1 MREVESN
8 ALVFAVRRKVV
19 LGIKVPRKVRRV
31 LLRARFEVDGS
42 AHLHLRKDDELD
54 LGVAIDVGAVRIHIV
69 LRADFVRLHIHPRPI
84 RQERIGLEYLDVL
97 QRTVVS
103 GG

>member
-1 MREVESN
+1 
-8 ALVFAVRRKVV
+8 
-19 LGIKVPRKVRRV
+19 
-31 LLRARFEVDGS
+31 
-42 AHLHLRKDDELD
+42 
-54 LGVAIDVGAVRIHIV
+54 